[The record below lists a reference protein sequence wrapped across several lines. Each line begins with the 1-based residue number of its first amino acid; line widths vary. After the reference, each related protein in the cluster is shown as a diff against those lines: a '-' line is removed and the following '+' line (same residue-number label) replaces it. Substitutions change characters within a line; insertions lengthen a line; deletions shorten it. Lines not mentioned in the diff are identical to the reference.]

1 VADVKL
7 QGQRL
12 REITAQAIDE
22 VGRLARGLH
31 PTVLD
36 DHGLGVALSRYAAE
50 YTKTHNIS
58 VDLTLNEIDS
68 FSLPSGIQIALY
80 RILQEALTNAAT
92 HSGAKAVS
100 IRFTGSATDVEV
112 EVIDDGC
119 GFDAKAVAVSS
130 HRLGIQSMPERAAML
145 GGRSV
150 SFISAREPRFWC
162 KSHLPART
170 CSPCRVRGALEMPAR
185 THTIRV
191 MIADDHAILRAGLRM
206 LVNAQADME
215 VVSEA
220 PDGEKAV
227 QTARETRPDVAL
239 LDLTMPRV
247 GGMKALQQ
255 MARDCRETRVLVL
268 TMHDDPAY
276 LRSTLAAGASGYLLK
291 RAVDSELLAAI
302 RAVHRG
308 GIFVDP
314 RLANVLVQDLL
325 ATRSTKAGSTRPA
338 NILSHRELQ
347 VLGLVARGYT
357 SAEIAK
363 QIFVDVKTIETYRS
377 RLADKLG
384 LRTRS
389 DVIRM
394 AVQMGLLTPETL
406 ENEPGGPA
414 R

>member
-1 VADVKL
+1 
-7 QGQRL
+7 
-12 REITAQAIDE
+12 
-22 VGRLARGLH
+22 
-31 PTVLD
+31 
-36 DHGLGVALSRYAAE
+36 
-50 YTKTHNIS
+50 
-58 VDLTLNEIDS
+58 
-68 FSLPSGIQIALY
+68 
-80 RILQEALTNAAT
+80 
-92 HSGAKAVS
+92 
-100 IRFTGSATDVEV
+100 
-112 EVIDDGC
+112 
-119 GFDAKAVAVSS
+119 
-130 HRLGIQSMPERAAML
+130 
-145 GGRSV
+145 
-150 SFISAREPRFWC
+150 
-162 KSHLPART
+162 
-170 CSPCRVRGALEMPAR
+170 
-185 THTIRV
+185 

-247 GGMKALQQ
+247 GGMKALEE

-276 LRSTLAAGASGYLLK
+276 LRSALAAGASGYLLK
-291 RAVDSELLAAI
+291 RAVDAELIAAI

-314 RLANVLVQDLL
+314 RLANVLVQDVL
-325 ATRSTKAGSTRPA
+325 AKRSTKAGPTRPV
-338 NILSHRELQ
+338 NILSQRELQ
-347 VLGLVARGYT
+347 VLTLVARGYT

-363 QIFVDVKTIETYRS
+363 QIFVGVKTIETYRS

-389 DVIRM
+389 DVIRF

-406 ENEPGGPA
+406 ESESGGST